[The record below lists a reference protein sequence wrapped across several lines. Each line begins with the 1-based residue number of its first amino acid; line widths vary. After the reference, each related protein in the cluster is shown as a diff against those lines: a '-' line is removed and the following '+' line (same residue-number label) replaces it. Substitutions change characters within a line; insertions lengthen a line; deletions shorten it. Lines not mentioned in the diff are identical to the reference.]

1 MRIRII
7 VALAMTVALMAGC
20 ETNPER
26 AQRMEPS
33 GHLTQ
38 ADVQAPAKAEP
49 TGKEAEGKS
58 VPAIAHPTQAIPGI
72 ARPAPVLEP
81 PKPRPEEQ
89 QTFTVVVTDVPAN
102 ELLFAL
108 ARDAK
113 LNLDIHPS
121 ITGRVTLNAID
132 QTLPQILE
140 RIADQVGLRYRLDG
154 PNLVISPDTPYLQS
168 YYIDYLNVQRESAGD
183 VSIGLQLATS
193 TTGGGGGG
201 GGSNAGDN
209 KSQTTLKSETLNRFW
224 ETLEQN
230 IDQILASGS
239 KEDDAKG
246 ERVIS
251 NRETGVMMIRATSRQ
266 HKDIQEFIDRVID
279 SARRQVLIEATI
291 VEVELN
297 KNFQGGV
304 DWSVISNGDGLS
316 ITQQMI
322 AGALGNP
329 PFFSAV
335 WEDNNSNNTVT
346 ATLKLLD
353 QFGDVSVLSSP
364 KIIALNNQT
373 SVLKVVDN
381 RVYFTIDVE
390 TNTTQGVIDR
400 TFISTV
406 NSIPV
411 GLVMSVTPFV
421 TDDDEVILNV
431 RPSISR
437 VLRFVPDPNP
447 ALALADVENLIPETT
462 VREMESVMR
471 VADGQVAVLGGL
483 MQDQSEQSEQGIP
496 GLADIPG
503 AGSVFGFK
511 ERDKRKTELV
521 IFLRPRIVETASVG
535 RELTDYRRYL
545 PPAEK

>member
-1 MRIRII
+1 MRISII
-7 VALAMTVALMAGC
+7 VAVALAVILAAGC
-20 ETNPER
+20 ETSPER
-26 AQRMEPS
+26 KERMQPS
-33 GHLTQ
+33 GHLNQ
-38 ADVQAPAKAEP
+38 ADVPQPGTAEHAP
-49 TGKEAEGKS
+49 GKS
-58 VPAIAHPTQAIPGI
+58 VPQTKGSTLDIPSI
-72 ARPAPVLEP
+72 VRSAPVLEP
-81 PKPRPEEQ
+81 PRPKAEEQ

-121 ITGRVTLNAID
+121 ITGKVTINAID

-140 RIADQVGLRYRLDG
+140 RISEQVGLRYRLNG

-168 YYIDYLNVQRESAGD
+168 YHVDYLNIQRESAGD
-183 VSIGLQLATS
+183 VSIGMQLATS

-201 GGSNAGDN
+201 SNSSDN
-209 KSQTTLKSETLNRFW
+209 KSDTTLKSESLNRFW
-224 ETLEQN
+224 DTLEKN
-230 IDQILASGS
+230 VDQILASGS
-239 KEDDAKG
+239 EESNVKG

-266 HKDIQEFIDRVID
+266 HKDIQDFIDRVMD

-316 ITQQMI
+316 VAQEVL
-322 AGALGNP
+322 AGALGSP

-373 SVLKVVDN
+373 SILKVVDN

-421 TDDDEVILNV
+421 TGDDEVILNV

-462 VREMESVMR
+462 VREMESVLR

-483 MQDQSEQSEQGIP
+483 MQDESNQQEQGIP
-496 GLADIPG
+496 GLSSVPG
-503 AGSVFGFK
+503 AGSIFGYNQ
-511 ERDKRKTELV
+511 RDKRKTELV

-535 RELTDYRRYL
+535 RELMDYRRYL
-545 PPAEK
+545 PGAETQP

>member
-7 VALAMTVALMAGC
+7 VALAMAAILMAGC

-38 ADVQAPAKAEP
+38 ADVPAPGKTEP
-49 TGKEAEGKS
+49 TGEAAEGKS
-58 VPAIAHPTQAIPGI
+58 VPAAAQPTQGIPSI

-81 PKPRPEEQ
+81 PKPKPEEQ

-113 LNLDIHPS
+113 LNLDVHPS
-121 ITGRVTLNAID
+121 ITGQVTLNAVD

-140 RIADQVGLRYRLDG
+140 RIANQVGLRYRLDG

-168 YYIDYLNVQRESAGD
+168 YYIDYLNVQRESVGD

-193 TTGGGGGG
+193 TAGGGG

-239 KEDDAKG
+239 EQGDAKG

-251 NRETGVMMIRATSRQ
+251 NRETGVMMVRATSRQ

-322 AGALGNP
+322 AGALGNA

-421 TDDDEVILNV
+421 TDDNEVILNV

-471 VADGQVAVLGGL
+471 VGDGQVAVLGGL
-483 MQDQSEQSEQGIP
+483 MQDQSERNEQGIP

-503 AGSVFGFK
+503 AGAVFGF
-511 ERDKRKTELV
+511 EESDKRKTELV
-521 IFLRPRIVETASVG
+521 IFLRPRIVETASVS
-535 RELTDYRRYL
+535 RELKDYRRYL
-545 PPAEK
+545 PPPEK